1 MLRKI
6 KNIIFLLIGFIL
18 GILFLQTIYSYI
30 YQGISQENPN
40 QSALYQQIYAFLNP
54 NNLTIFLSIL
64 FFVGMLLVLLFKS
77 YEYE

>member
-1 MLRKI
+1 MIRKI

-30 YQGISQENPN
+30 YQGISEKNPS
-40 QSALYQQIYAFLNP
+40 QSALYQQIYTFLDP

>member
-6 KNIIFLLIGFIL
+6 KNIIFLLIGFML

-40 QSALYQQIYAFLNP
+40 QSVLYQQIYAFLNP

-64 FFVGMLLVLLFKS
+64 FFVGMLLVLLFNS